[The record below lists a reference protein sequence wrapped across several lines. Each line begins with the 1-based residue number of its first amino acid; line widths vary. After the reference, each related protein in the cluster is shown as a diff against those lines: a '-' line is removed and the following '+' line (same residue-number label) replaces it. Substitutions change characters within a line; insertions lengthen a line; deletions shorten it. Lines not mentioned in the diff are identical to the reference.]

1 MSWWNDVQ
9 NVSQQIFMRLRWL
22 FVIAALGL
30 YAVSGFY
37 SVDSDQR
44 AVVSR
49 FGEVIEQNVLPGMH
63 YRLPWPV
70 DSVETLSAVELRSVS
85 FDFSKELDSAIV
97 GRELTTG
104 KGDLIELAL
113 QVQYSIPSP
122 GKFLTQ
128 AIDAEAI
135 LRNIAKAQ
143 SVIYVSQ
150 RELDRLLT
158 TGRTDFQNW
167 MKNAVQNELDGFDS
181 GIRITNVMLNRL
193 ETPVGIK
200 KAYDDV
206 QMAPAVKEK
215 LIQDALGEREIKLAQ
230 ARSEVVK
237 STKQV
242 QAQAKARI
250 TNTQGEVQ
258 RLNMLIA
265 SLEKEPDFAKKRL
278 YLETLKEILEKA
290 QVRFVN
296 QDKS

>member
-9 NVSQQIFMRLRWL
+9 RVSLQIFVRLRWL
-22 FVIAALGL
+22 MLIAVIAL

-49 FGEVIEQNVLPGMH
+49 FGKVTDHNVLPGMH
-63 YRLPWPV
+63 YRLPWPFE
-70 DSVETLSAVELRSVS
+70 SVETLSAVELRSVNI
-85 FDFSKELDSAIV
+85 DFSKEMDSSIV

-128 AIDAEAI
+128 SMDAESI

-143 SVIYVSQ
+143 AVTYVSQ
-150 RELDRLLT
+150 RELDSLLT
-158 TGRTDFQNW
+158 TGRTNFQRW
-167 MKNAVQNELDGFDS
+167 MKQALQQELDLFDS
-181 GIRITNVMLNRL
+181 GILVTNVMLNRL
-193 ETPVGIK
+193 ETPKVIK

-237 STKQV
+237 STKRV
-242 QAQAKARI
+242 EAEAKARV
-250 TNTQGEVQ
+250 TNTEGEVE
-258 RLNMLIA
+258 RLNTLIA
-265 SLEKEPDFAKKRL
+265 SLESEPELTKKRL
-278 YLETLKEILEKA
+278 YLETLKEVLEKA

-296 QDKS
+296 QD